1 MKKDKP
7 SLLWVDSYLLH
18 STASTLTKLMRK
30 VQKDIRRRAWELET
44 EETANTAR
52 TSKHAR
58 RRFEAQALWQKN
70 YYLRMVSNFQT
81 LTVAHPTCLRT
92 QQQQIPSQ
100 KQKIELPR
108 AVSSDLLIG
117 KDKRSLPRLVSH
129 LLHSASSAHAHH
141 VRNAQ
146 KDTRRRDWKQE
157 TPKKIAKQNCY
168 SNFSVLTYKVCPF
181 HLLCCGCFS
190 DSWARRR
197 AAWSFCFL

>member
-1 MKKDKP
+1 MGIRNRIKP
-7 SLLWVDSYLLH
+7 
-18 STASTLTKLMRK
+18 R
-30 VQKDIRRRAWELET
+30 
-44 EETANTAR
+44 
-52 TSKHAR
+52 
-58 RRFEAQALWQKN
+58 KN
-70 YYLRMVSNFQT
+70 YYLRMVSNFQI
-81 LTVAHPTCLRT
+81 LTVAYTTCLRT

-108 AVSSDLLIG
+108 AVSKSQKNKHSDLLIG

-129 LLHSASSAHAHH
+129 LLHSASSAHANH

-168 SNFSVLTYKVCPF
+168 SNFSVLTYKVCLF
-181 HLLCCGCFS
+181 QLLRCTCFS

-197 AAWSFCFL
+197 AAWLFSTS